1 MSEGKSKSV
10 ADEIKEIASEDEGAF
25 EYIARKGKKGKTEL
39 ERIEELDTPAHIRK
53 HTRKR
58 ENEKRGRPVG
68 TPHKVAPGKHYGRP
82 PIQRNEA
89 IAQMVALYTAC
100 GISMEAIAHRF
111 NMADQTLTR
120 LYRSELVAGREI
132 NEMFW
137 VGQLA
142 SAARKGKVDAIKF
155 ALERKF
161 GWTETKHINLTD
173 GESGIIFDGNRQPA
187 QDITPE

>member
-10 ADEIKEIASEDEGAF
+10 ADEIRDIASEDEGALEF
-25 EYIARKGKKGKTEL
+25 IARKGKKTKTEL
-39 ERIEELDTPAHIRK
+39 ERIDELDTPAHIRK

-58 ENEKRGRPVG
+58 EHEKRGRPVG
-68 TPHKVAPGKHYGRP
+68 TPHKVALGKQYGRP
-82 PIQRNEA
+82 PIERNEA
-89 IAQMVALYTAC
+89 IAQMVALYTAV
-100 GISMEAIAHRF
+100 GISQEAIALRF
-111 NMADQTLTR
+111 NMAVQTLVR
-120 LYRSELVAGREI
+120 LYRSEIVAGREI

-161 GWTETKHINLTD
+161 GWSETKTLNLTD

-187 QDITPE
+187 IDITPE